1 MNTPYYTS
9 AHMELLSSERLHRN
23 GCSGP
28 LTFNSILMNIKIWKL
43 FKSMPFRHYRFE
55 YCFSCLW
62 TGDFHNLVI
71 LQKQLSHRW
80 NRWNI
85 TYWCSNLEYVNTYHI
100 YVCMGILHIYSHT
113 YFYGNFN
120 KIQNFLLML
129 IVKMK
134 KSSFFLLTLNM
145 IGDVKTQKMR
155 SYPIAET

>member
-1 MNTPYYTS
+1 MKKNQMISISLFYTPTQKRDDLET
-9 AHMELLSSERLHRN
+9 HKIKNKFEEIGLQFTIQIVSSERYLKMKCQSSN
-23 GCSGP
+23 IWKK
-28 LTFNSILMNIKIWKL
+28 FVNIKIWKL

-71 LQKQLSHRW
+71 LQKQLSQRW

-113 YFYGNFN
+113 WEL
-120 KIQNFLLML
+120 Q
-129 IVKMK
+129 
-134 KSSFFLLTLNM
+134 
-145 IGDVKTQKMR
+145 
-155 SYPIAET
+155 